1 MTSTDPRQPVRRSP
15 LEHVHAGLGAEWVA
29 DDIRWP
35 RGYGDAAAEQV
46 AASERAGIADVG
58 PIDILV
64 VRGDKTPAALAAIGI
79 SNTPRTVVS
88 GDDGTEVWCLGED
101 EAIVLR
107 AGSAD
112 PTAVNALAERLR
124 TSGGAVTDQSSGM
137 SVLRLVGPATPA
149 ILAEACAVDLSPEA
163 LAPGAVAQVPMVGIR
178 VSVARSDHAEAPGM
192 TLLVMRDQ
200 AEYLW
205 DSLISLGAAHGIL
218 PIGAIEATTR

>member
-1 MTSTDPRQPVRRSP
+1 MTLSDPRHAVRRSP

-35 RGYGDAAAEQV
+35 RGYGDTAAEQAAV
-46 AASERAGIADVG
+46 AERAGIADVG

-64 VRGDKTPAALAAIGI
+64 VRGAKTPAALASIGI
-79 SNTPRTVVS
+79 SSMPRTVVS
-88 GDDGTEVWCLGED
+88 GDDGTEAWCLGDD
-101 EAIVLR
+101 EAIVLL

-112 PTAVNALAERLR
+112 PAATTALAEKLR
-124 TSGGAVTDQSSGM
+124 VTGAAVTDQSSGM

-149 ILAEACAVDLSPEA
+149 ILAEACAVDLSA
-163 LAPGAVAQVPMVGIR
+163 AAFAPGDVVQVPLVGIR
-178 VSVARSDHAEAPGM
+178 VSVARADHADAPGA

-205 DSLISLGAAHGIL
+205 DSLLSLGAAHGIM
-218 PIGAIEATTR
+218 PVGAIEATTR